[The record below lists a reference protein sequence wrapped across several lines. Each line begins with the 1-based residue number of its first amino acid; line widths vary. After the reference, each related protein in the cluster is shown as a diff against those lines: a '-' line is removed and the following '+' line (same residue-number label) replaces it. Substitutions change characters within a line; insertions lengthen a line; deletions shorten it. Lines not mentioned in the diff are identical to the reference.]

1 MKTSEL
7 IFSQGKSIFSY
18 PFKVIFRDTQV
29 GDEVLIISVPKKI
42 FKRAVK
48 RNLLKRRLRESYRR
62 QKHTLAPGI
71 DLLLTYSTKEI
82 LPYEDIYSAVAQVI
96 EKANKIAA
104 KKAASNETDAQ

>member
-7 IFSQGKSIFSY
+7 IYSQGKSIFSY

-48 RNLLKRRLRESYRR
+48 RNLIRRRIREAFRLNCRELPNIKGKDILLVYVSSHILDYG
-62 QKHTLAPGI
+62 KITETL
-71 DLLLTYSTKEI
+71 T
-82 LPYEDIYSAVAQVI
+82 
-96 EKANKIAA
+96 AA
-104 KKAASNETDAQ
+104 ISKVGTDS

>member
-7 IFSQGKSIFSY
+7 IYSQGKSIFSY

-48 RNLLKRRLRESYRR
+48 RNLIRRRIMEAFRLNCRELPNIKGKDILLVYVSSHILDYG
-62 QKHTLAPGI
+62 KITETL
-71 DLLLTYSTKEI
+71 T
-82 LPYEDIYSAVAQVI
+82 
-96 EKANKIAA
+96 AA
-104 KKAASNETDAQ
+104 ISKVGADS